1 MSSRT
6 DRAKPNA
13 RWAVL
18 LAASLVAAS
27 SLGLLS
33 ACATNGVKSADTDA
47 VAKERPDL
55 ITASDESP
63 ARRRARIRLE
73 LASSYFE
80 AGKPTFALDEI
91 KQSLAADPSY
101 AQAYNMRALIYMRIN
116 DFALADESFRRALE
130 LNPRDPDTLH
140 NRGWLLCQQ
149 KRYAE
154 ADALF
159 SQAAAQPGY
168 SQQAKTFMAQGI
180 CDVRAGRVAQA
191 EVALKKSYDLDPG
204 NPLTGYT
211 LASLLRDQGD
221 LKRAQFYIRRV
232 NNGEFST
239 AESLWLG
246 MKIDHKIGDTTA
258 VDQLGD
264 QLRKR
269 FPASPERA
277 LYDRGAFNE

>member
-1 MSSRT
+1 MSTIADDGKSGC
-6 DRAKPNA
+6 RAV
-13 RWAVL
+13 RL
-18 LAASLVAAS
+18 LMATALVGLC
-27 SLGLLS
+27 LGLLS
-33 ACATNGVKSADTDA
+33 ACATTGIKGTDPDASA
-47 VAKERPDL
+47 KNRPDL
-55 ITASDESP
+55 VTASDEAP

-91 KQSLAADPSY
+91 KQSLKADPTY
-101 AQAYNMRALIYMRIN
+101 ADAYNVRALIYMRLN

-130 LNPRDPDTLH
+130 LDPRDPDTLH

-149 KRYAE
+149 QRYAE

-159 SQAAAQPGY
+159 SKAETQPGY
-168 SQQAKTFMAQGI
+168 TQQAKTLMAQGI
-180 CDVRAGRVAQA
+180 CDVRAGRKSEA
-191 EVALKKSYDLDPG
+191 EVALKKSYDIDPG

-211 LASLLRDQGD
+211 LANLLREQDD
-221 LKRAQFYIRRV
+221 YKRAQFYIRRV

-246 MKIDHKIGDTTA
+246 MKIDHKLGDTTA
-258 VDQLGD
+258 VDQLGE

-269 FPASPERA
+269 FSGSPQRAS
-277 LYDRGAFNE
+277 YDRGAFNE